1 MIKYIAPLICSLG
14 LVLVQP
20 AHASI
25 SLKKAQ
31 SIALKEYPGTV
42 LESETEEEDGLT
54 VHEFEIKTK
63 DGSVYEVEIDA
74 KTGKIIE
81 AELEDSD
88 DEDDDD
94 DDQDKDSEKD
104 D

>member
-1 MIKYIAPLICSLG
+1 MIKYIVPLLCSLG

-88 DEDDDD
+88 DNDDD
-94 DDQDKDSEKD
+94 DDQDKDSEQD

>member
-1 MIKYIAPLICSLG
+1 MMKYIAPLICSLG
-14 LVLVQP
+14 LVFSQP
-20 AHASI
+20 VYASI
-25 SLKKAQ
+25 SLKKAE

-81 AELEDSD
+81 AELD
-88 DEDDDD
+88 DEDDEDED
-94 DDQDKDSEKD
+94 EDEEDSEQD
-104 D
+104 DE

>member
-1 MIKYIAPLICSLG
+1 MIKYIVPLLCSLG

-54 VHEFEIKTK
+54 VHECEIKTK
-63 DGSVYEVEIDA
+63 AGSVYEVEIDA

-88 DEDDDD
+88 DNDDD
-94 DDQDKDSEKD
+94 DDQDKDSEQD